1 MKKVSDSVSDTL
13 CESCMKSKQQVT
25 FSRHSMQKATEFLE
39 RIHVNIEKSLFIIF
53 RSNRYFLLIKD
64 DAFEMFFVYV
74 MRFKDEILS
83 RFQQF

>member
-1 MKKVSDSVSDTL
+1 
-13 CESCMKSKQQVT
+13 
-25 FSRHSMQKATEFLE
+25 MQKATEFLKK
-39 RIHVNIEKSLFIIF
+39 IHMNITEALSITY

-64 DAFEMFFVYV
+64 NAFEMFFVYV